1 MLSNYYSLKNKNP
14 IDVEKNSKL
23 CSFRHKHV
31 CERMYQKY
39 VVKFEWI
46 FPVRNSRLYFNGVT
60 LHRNL
65 GPNFYRL
72 SKPLPPLHN
81 FVLIYKEP
89 LRGMLSCSLHKFISF
104 VFQSL
109 FFFLLDIFL
118 LNNIYT
124 FSFFVGNKNCHSHLS
139 KSNTFLLIM
148 YYWFLK
154 TYQLL

>member
-1 MLSNYYSLKNKNP
+1 MTL
-14 IDVEKNSKL
+14 EKNAKL
-23 CSFRHKHV
+23 RSLRHKHV

-46 FPVRNSRLYFNGVT
+46 FPVRNSRLYFNWVT

-65 GPNFYRL
+65 EPNFYRL

-81 FVLIYKEP
+81 FVLIYKI
-89 LRGMLSCSLHKFISF
+89 LWGMLSCSLHKFISF
-104 VFQSL
+104 VFQS
-109 FFFLLDIFL
+109 FFLLDIFL
-118 LNNIYT
+118 LNDIYI
-124 FSFFVGNKNCHSHLS
+124 FSFLVGNKNCHSHLS